1 MALRRTLTLPLLT
14 FYGLGTIL
22 GAGIYVLVG
31 QVAGIAG
38 MHTPLAFLVAAIVAT
53 FTAFSYAELAA
64 RHPSSAAEAVYVQ
77 EAFGRDGLSML
88 VGALVLL
95 AAVASAAALANGFAG
110 YARLFADV
118 PAWVAIGIFLLALGL
133 LAAWGIHE
141 SARAAAAA
149 TLLEIGGLL
158 LVVAVCADGLA
169 TLPERLGEFAPPA
182 DASVWQGV
190 FLAAFV
196 AFFAFIG
203 FEDMANVAEE
213 VVDPVR
219 TLPRA
224 ILLALAAATLLYL
237 LVALAAVLTL
247 SRDELAGTSAP
258 LGLMYAKAT
267 GREPVFISVIAL
279 FAVANGTLVL
289 LIRAARVLHG
299 MSTRGWLPA
308 GLGRVHPV
316 RRTPLRATVVVT
328 LVTLV
333 LAWWLPL
340 VSLAEATSG
349 MLLVVFALI
358 HLALLR
364 IRRKSAP
371 PPGVRALPAAVPAV
385 GFVLSVLLLALQL
398 YEVLG

>member
-1 MALRRTLTLPLLT
+1 
-14 FYGLGTIL
+14 
-22 GAGIYVLVG
+22 
-31 QVAGIAG
+31 
-38 MHTPLAFLVAAIVAT
+38 
-53 FTAFSYAELAA
+53 
-64 RHPSSAAEAVYVQ
+64 
-77 EAFGRDGLSML
+77 
-88 VGALVLL
+88 
-95 AAVASAAALANGFAG
+95 
-110 YARLFADV
+110 
-118 PAWVAIGIFLLALGL
+118 
-133 LAAWGIHE
+133 
-141 SARAAAAA
+141 
-149 TLLEIGGLL
+149 
-158 LVVAVCADGLA
+158 
-169 TLPERLGEFAPPA
+169 
-182 DASVWQGV
+182 
-190 FLAAFV
+190 
-196 AFFAFIG
+196 
-203 FEDMANVAEE
+203 
-213 VVDPVR
+213 
-219 TLPRA
+219 
-224 ILLALAAATLLYL
+224 
-237 LVALAAVLTL
+237 
-247 SRDELAGTSAP
+247 
-258 LGLMYAKAT
+258 MYAKAT